1 MITKLVILTFLAL
14 ILGSLFSALY
24 LLVKPVDD
32 KTKVAR
38 ALTVRI
44 SLSLLLFV
52 LGSEF
57 FLTYRIVFKGKRITK
72 GGALK

>member
-52 LGSEF
+52 LLLAGF
-57 FLTYRIVFKGKRITK
+57 YFGIIPAQGNR
-72 GGALK
+72 

>member
-1 MITKLVILTFLAL
+1 MITKLIILTFLAL

-24 LLVKPVDD
+24 LLFKRGED

-52 LGSEF
+52 LLIAGF
-57 FLTYRIVFKGKRITK
+57 YFGVIPAQGNH
-72 GGALK
+72 G

>member
-52 LGSEF
+52 LLLAGFYFSIIPAQGN
-57 FLTYRIVFKGKRITK
+57 R
-72 GGALK
+72 